1 MGWIVGEGGKNG
13 GIAAHKMGGRDKRL
27 KKTIRRET
35 HFLCGYDG
43 LGLFFSP
50 AFTISQSMCENGLK
64 SLKKFSSVQQ
74 SIIKWPS
81 IQFRMPCL
89 ENCFLKGSPLKTKV
103 GYDIHP
109 S

>member
-1 MGWIVGEGGKNG
+1 VGWIVGEGGKNG

-64 SLKKFSSVQQ
+64 SLKKFSSVRQ

-81 IQFRMPCL
+81 IQFSNAVFRKLFPQGIPL
-89 ENCFLKGSPLKTKV
+89 ENEG
-103 GYDIHP
+103 GI
-109 S
+109 